1 MGLRFVEEVTVGAL
15 LIISP
20 FSVLYNL
27 MFLSSKI
34 PAKNYPEA
42 MLMMYMVFALQYC
55 MVIK

>member
-1 MGLRFVEEVTVGAL
+1 MGFRFVEEVTAGAL

-34 PAKNYPEA
+34 PAKNYHEA